1 MQTSDRQSNIERRN
15 NPIIFSFFSGSGFL
29 DLGFENE
36 GYEIAFV
43 NEISSSFLRAYK
55 HSRTKLGFPVP
66 RYGYFNADIND
77 FLNGR
82 KDELSGYVNDAQ
94 NKNRLVGFI
103 GGPPCPDFS
112 VAGKN
117 KGSEGQNGKLSLAYV
132 KLIAD
137 ILPDFFLFENVKGMW
152 STAKHR
158 EFYNGLKAI
167 LNNAGFS
174 TSEHMCNALDFG
186 VPQDRER
193 IFLFGIK
200 YNLLMDEAVH
210 DSEIVDFPW
219 KAFIKHEANQIKR
232 LPWCKSSTFG
242 EDCKVELNEV
252 MLPLTVGYWFE
263 KNNVSEHANSKAH
276 FVPRAGK
283 AKMEMVLEGDVS
295 KKSHKR
301 LHRFRYSPTAA
312 YGNNEVHLHPT
323 QVRRISAAEA
333 MAVQSMPKEFE
344 LPPDMTLTDMFKTIG
359 NGVPFLLSCGIAKT
373 IKHYLEER
381 VCEN

>member
-1 MQTSDRQSNIERRN
+1 MLTSESHHETEQRSS
-15 NPIIFSFFSGSGFL
+15 PIIFSFFSGCGFL

-43 NEISSSFLRAYK
+43 NEISSSFLKAYK
-55 HSRTKLGFPVP
+55 HSRAKIGLPVP
-66 RYGYFNADIND
+66 RHGYFHADIND

-82 KDELSGYVNDAQ
+82 KDELTGFVNDAQ
-94 NKNRLVGFI
+94 KESRIVGFI

-158 EFYNGLKAI
+158 AFYDELKNI
-167 LNNAGFS
+167 LQNAGYF
-174 TSEHMCNALDFG
+174 TSEHMCNALDFA

-193 IFLFGIK
+193 IFLFGIR
-200 YNLLMDEAVH
+200 NEHVSNEAVH
-210 DSEIVDFPW
+210 ESEIIDFPW
-219 KAFIKHEANQIKR
+219 KAFIKHEAQYVKS
-232 LPWCKSSTFG
+232 LPWCKSSAFG
-242 EDCKVELNEV
+242 EDCKIELDEV
-252 MLPLTVGYWFE
+252 MLPLTVSYWFK
-263 KNNVSEHANSKAH
+263 KNNVDGHANSKAH

-283 AKMEMVLEGDVS
+283 AKMEKVMEGDVS

-333 MAVQSMPKEFE
+333 LAVQSMPMEFE

-373 IKHYLEER
+373 IKHYLEEHL
-381 VCEN
+381 CEN